1 MRKLLAVC
9 LLGLSVSS
17 CGGSNNP
24 TGPSSGSGQQQQGP
38 QGQQPST
45 SIAGAWTGTAV
56 STQIPGARF
65 NIAVSLTQTGT
76 TISGTFTCTP
86 TTSSNCAAPSATVAG
101 TLNGNALTAQVLLP
115 GGVVACSSFNG
126 TISSTSAMAG
136 TYTCST
142 VDAGTWSL
150 TK

>member
-1 MRKLLAVC
+1 MRRLLAVC
-9 LLGLSVSS
+9 LLGLSVAG
-17 CGGSNNP
+17 CGGSNNNTP
-24 TGPSSGSGQQQQGP
+24 TGPSTGQPQGP
-38 QGQQPST
+38 QGST
-45 SIAGAWTGTAV
+45 SIAGGWTGTAI

-86 TTSSNCAAPSATVAG
+86 TTSSNCAAPSATVSG

-115 GGVVACSSFNG
+115 GGAVACSSFNG
-126 TISSTSAMAG
+126 TLSSTSAMSG